1 MPATATKKITIA
13 FPSHLLSEVERSAKK
28 KKTAVDKLIRRL
40 VENSLQQER
49 RANLAEQL
57 REGYLANASRDLT
70 IAEEFKFADA
80 EIDRVLDA
88 REKK

>member
-1 MPATATKKITIA
+1 MPVTATKKVTIT
-13 FPSHLLSEVERSAKK
+13 FPSHILSEVERSAKK
-28 KKTAVDKLIRRL
+28 KKTAVGKLIRRL

-57 REGYLANASRDLT
+57 REGYLVNASRDLA

-80 EIDRVLDA
+80 EIDRALHA
-88 REKK
+88 REEK

>member
-1 MPATATKKITIA
+1 MPVTATKKVTIA
-13 FPSHLLSEVERSAKK
+13 FPTHIFSAVEQAAKK
-28 KKTAVDKLIRRL
+28 KKTAVDKLIQRL

-80 EIDRVLDA
+80 EIDRALDA